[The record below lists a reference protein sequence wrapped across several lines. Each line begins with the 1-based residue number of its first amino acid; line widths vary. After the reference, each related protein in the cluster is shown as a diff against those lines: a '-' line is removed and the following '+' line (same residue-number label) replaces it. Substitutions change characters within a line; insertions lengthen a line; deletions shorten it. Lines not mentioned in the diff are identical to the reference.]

1 MSSQG
6 SPKNLVGFEVRIIFR
21 DTQAIDLTKMA
32 EATKKSMFDMMR
44 IHVDKIKLKKYGL
57 KLLGKGPIQE
67 ILRIGE
73 NFYQLTTDGG
83 LEIIV
88 NIGSTECFYMKE
100 GCIHDLRDGSAPD
113 IAVPTFDDDAEPD
126 EEEYARIGL

>member
-1 MSSQG
+1 MSSQE
-6 SPKNLVGFEVRIIFR
+6 SSKNIVGFEVRIIFR
-21 DTQAIDLTKMA
+21 DASAIDLTKMA
-32 EATKKSMFDMMR
+32 EAAKKSMFDMMR
-44 IHVDKIKLKKYGL
+44 IHVEKIKLKKYGL

-73 NFYQLTTDGG
+73 NFYQLTAEGG

-88 NIGSTECFYMKE
+88 NIGSKECFYMKK

-113 IAVPTFDDDAEPD
+113 ISIPKFDDAEPD
-126 EEEYARIGL
+126 EEEYARLGL

>member
-1 MSSQG
+1 MSSQE
-6 SPKNLVGFEVRIIFR
+6 PQKNMVGFEVRIIFR

-32 EATKKSMFDMMR
+32 EAAKKSMFDMMR

-73 NFYQLTTDGG
+73 NTYQLTAEGG

-88 NIGSTECFYMKE
+88 HIGNKECFYMKE
-100 GCIHDLRDGSAPD
+100 GRIHDLREGAPH
-113 IAVPTFDDDAEPD
+113 ITIPTFDDAEPD
-126 EEEYARIGL
+126 EEEYARISL